1 MSTTP
6 SANGDPRSGP
16 APRGPAS
23 RRPRHTAVA
32 ALAALALAGSTAGAA
47 LAAPATADTTT
58 ADTATPA
65 GATAV
70 RELPAP
76 HLHYT
81 MDDVAGDVVPDSSGN
96 GLDGAI
102 SGTTGLVDAEGG
114 GTALDLP
121 GGSGG
126 GYVTVPRTALEG
138 ATDLTVS
145 ARVRWDGTGGAWQ
158 RVFDLGTDT
167 TRYLFLTP
175 SNGDGRLRTA
185 LTTSG
190 GGGEAQNSGYGPLRA
205 GDWVT
210 LTVTL
215 DTEADRLTTYLDGVA
230 VGTARST
237 VAAGDLLSS
246 AAQSAGYLG
255 RSFYPDP
262 LLDGAIDDFRLYQS
276 ALDAEQVAQLAGET
290 PALVELSTDAFEVR
304 TTVAAAPDLPGA
316 VRATFDDGYD
326 RDVPVTWDEIDP
338 ERYAQPGEFTV
349 SGDAA
354 GTPVTAAVTVHRGE
368 LKVDL
373 GAETGT
379 FHGGASGT
387 LYGLYGD
394 GLPSDNL
401 IEGMGIRTVSTK
413 AQDGPQHPGADA
425 LEVVRPLADA
435 TDGDVYIYMTDI
447 HRGFPYEWPGDTPQE
462 KLDTFVDKITMQV
475 DQVLELPAEYQDN
488 VVFVPF
494 NEPEGNMFGTGR
506 WSYDGTS
513 WLDDPTDY
521 FAAWDRV
528 HALIKERM
536 PEARIAGPNTSI
548 LYGQVKGFLEHTVEA
563 GTVPDVI
570 TWHELSHPEKIRES
584 VATYRD
590 WEAEVFAGTE
600 LAGTELPININEYA
614 FNYHTSVP
622 GQMIQWISAIED
634 SKVDADIAYWNIDGN
649 LSDSAVQSDRG
660 NGQWWLFNAYAQM
673 SGDTVEV
680 TPPFPGQNYT
690 LQGVSTL
697 DTERAISRTIVGGAD
712 GAAPVELVNVP
723 GAVFGDE
730 VRVTVREIPW
740 TGQLGDSAQPRHV
753 AERTVPVSDGKVV
766 VEFDGGSLPLLRESS
781 AYEIVVTPAG
791 AGESTSTA
799 PTAWEGSYEA
809 EDATYT
815 GSGYSLN
822 GPEGSPSDVGKFYTS
837 GGYDVG
843 GLRTGS
849 DGVLDFEVTVPQD
862 GTYDLSVFANSLNT
876 FDAVAE
882 QGPTNVF
889 VRVDG
894 AAEQE
899 LHLPLGYKW
908 VVWDHADTTVDLTAG
923 THTISLAARS
933 LDGSGTTRGD
943 AILDRITLALP
954 GPGADTSVYEAEH
967 ATLDG
972 GRALYEVPGG
982 VDPATVSGA
991 GGVEL
996 ADGETA
1002 TFWVYGA
1009 ADGEATL
1016 TVDTLGAGTGTLAV
1030 NGRDVLDLDRGGE
1043 VAAHLTGGVNK
1054 VVVTGGAGGVVVD
1067 RLMTTP
1073 GDGTLEATEYQAE
1086 DAELAGSAT
1095 VSELS
1100 LAEGGKAVTDVGGEP
1115 GNDSTLTFRVDAGQ
1129 AGPHAVVLRYS
1140 NPEQSP
1146 ASHYNPDPIAR
1157 RADISV
1163 NGGAAAP
1170 VLFPHS
1176 FHENNFWEKTVVLDL
1191 EEGENTITLRSQEA
1205 PNFDGVTYASD
1216 VWPDFPLR
1224 SRWAPVVDR
1233 ITVSPLA
1240 APRATATT
1248 EVTTEAVCRGPRAFL
1263 VVSTRNIT
1271 EEALDVRVAGPLGER
1286 AHEDLAPGR
1295 TWRQTFPAR
1304 SSALEAGAVTV
1315 TAAGAATEHDYPA
1328 VTCD

>member
-6 SANGDPRSGP
+6 SSSSGAP
-16 APRGPAS
+16 ARGPA
-23 RRPRHTAVA
+23 RRRSLRTAVA
-32 ALAALALAGSTAGAA
+32 ALATLALAGSTAGAA
-47 LAAPATADTTT
+47 LAAPVTATTGTT
-58 ADTATPA
+58 ARTAEQ
-65 GATAV
+65 
-70 RELPAP
+70 ELPAP

-81 MDDVAGDVVPDSSGN
+81 MDDVAGDVVPDASGN

-102 SGTTGLVDAEGG
+102 SGTTSPVDAEGG

-121 GGSGG
+121 GGADG
-126 GYVTVPRTALEG
+126 GYVTIPRAALEG

-145 ARVRWDGTGGAWQ
+145 ARVRWDGAGGAWQ
-158 RVFDLGTDT
+158 RVFDLGTDS
-167 TRYLFLTP
+167 TRYLFATP

-185 LTTSG
+185 LTTNG
-190 GGGEAQNSGYGPLRA
+190 GGGEAQVGGYGPLRA
-205 GDWVT
+205 EDWVT

-215 DTEADRLTTYLDGVA
+215 DTAADELTTYLDGVA
-230 VGTARST
+230 VGSAPSA
-237 VAAGDLLSS
+237 VAAGDLLTD

-255 RSFYPDP
+255 KSFYPDP
-262 LLDGAIDDFRLYQS
+262 LLDGAIDDFRLYQA
-276 ALDAEQVAQLAGET
+276 ALSAEQVAQLVEQR
-290 PALVELSTDAFEVR
+290 PDMVELTKDTFEVR
-304 TTVAAAPDLPGA
+304 TTVAAAPDLPEA
-316 VRATFDDGYD
+316 VRASYTDGYD
-326 RDVPVTWDEIDP
+326 RAVPVVWDEIDP
-338 ERYAQPGEFTV
+338 AQYAQPGELTV
-349 SGDAA
+349 SGHAA
-354 GTPVTAAVTVHRGE
+354 GTPVTAVITVHRGE
-368 LKVDL
+368 LRVDL
-373 GAETGT
+373 GSATGA

-462 KLDTFVDKITMQV
+462 KLDTFVDKIATQV
-475 DQVLELPAEYQDN
+475 DQVLEMPAEYQDN

-494 NEPEGNMFGTGR
+494 NEPEGNMFGTGQ

-521 FAAWDRV
+521 LAAWDRV
-528 HALIKERM
+528 HAVIKDRM
-536 PEARIAGPNTSI
+536 PGARIAGPNTSI
-548 LYGQVKGFLEHTVEA
+548 LYGQVKGYLEHTVEA
-563 GTVPDVI
+563 GTVPDVM

-584 VATYRD
+584 VATYRG
-590 WEAEVFAGTE
+590 WEADVFAGTE
-600 LAGTELPININEYA
+600 HEGTELPVNINEYA

-673 SGDTVEV
+673 SGHTVEV
-680 TPPFPGQNYT
+680 TPPFPGENYT
-690 LQGVSTL
+690 LQGVATL
-697 DTERAISRTIVGGAD
+697 DTERAMARTIVGGSD

-723 GAVFGDE
+723 EDVFGDD

-740 TGQLGDSAQPRHV
+740 TGQLGDSAQPRHL
-753 AERTVPVSDGKVV
+753 AETTMPVTDGKVV
-766 VEFDGGSLPLLRESS
+766 VEFDGESLPLLRESS

-791 AGESTSTA
+791 VGEATSTA
-799 PTAWEGSYEA
+799 PTTWEGSYEA
-809 EDATYT
+809 EDATHT

-822 GPEGSPSDVGKFYTS
+822 GPEGSPADVGKFYTS
-837 GGYDVG
+837 GGYDVS

-849 DGVLDFEVTVPQD
+849 DLVLDFEVTVPQD
-862 GTYDLSVFANSLNT
+862 GTYDLSVFANSQNT
-876 FDAVAE
+876 FEAVAE

-889 VRVDG
+889 VRVDDD
-894 AAEQE
+894 AEQE

-933 LDGSGTTRGD
+933 LDGSGATQGD
-943 AILDRITLALP
+943 AIVDRITLALP
-954 GPGADTSVYEAEH
+954 GPDAETSVYEAEH

-972 GRALYEVPGG
+972 GRALYEAPDG
-982 VDPATVSGA
+982 VDPAEVSGA

-996 ADGETA
+996 AEGETA
-1002 TFWVYGA
+1002 TFWLYGA
-1009 ADGEATL
+1009 TDGEATL
-1016 TVDTLGAGTGTLAV
+1016 SVDTLGGASGASGTLAV
-1030 NGRDVLDLDRGGE
+1030 NGRDVLDLAPSRAARTHE
-1043 VAAHLTGGVNK
+1043 VAAHLSGGVNK
-1054 VVVTGGAGGVVVD
+1054 VVVTGGADGVVVD
-1067 RLMTTP
+1067 RLTTSP
-1073 GDGTLEATEYQAE
+1073 GSGALAAAEYQAE
-1086 DAELAGSAT
+1086 DAELAGSAA
-1095 VSELS
+1095 VSGFS

-1115 GNDSTLTFRVDAGQ
+1115 GNGNTLTFRVDTDRT
-1129 AGPHAVVLRYS
+1129 GPHAVVLRYS

-1163 NGGAAAP
+1163 NGGESAP

-1176 FHENNFWEKTVVLDL
+1176 FHENSFWEKTVVLDL
-1191 EEGENTITLRSQEA
+1191 EKGENTITLSSQEA
-1205 PNFDGVTYASD
+1205 PNFDGSTFASD

-1240 APRATATT
+1240 AAQRAEAVKTT
-1248 EVTTEAVCRGPRAFL
+1248 VEGVCRGPRAFL
-1263 VVSTRNIT
+1263 VVSTKNVTGER
-1271 EEALDVRVAGPLGER
+1271 LDVRVSGELGNRSTE
-1286 AHEDLAPGR
+1286 HLAPGR

-1304 SSALEAGAVTV
+1304 SSALAAGSVTV
-1315 TAAGAATEHDYPA
+1315 TAAGVTTEHTYPP
-1328 VTCD
+1328 VDCD